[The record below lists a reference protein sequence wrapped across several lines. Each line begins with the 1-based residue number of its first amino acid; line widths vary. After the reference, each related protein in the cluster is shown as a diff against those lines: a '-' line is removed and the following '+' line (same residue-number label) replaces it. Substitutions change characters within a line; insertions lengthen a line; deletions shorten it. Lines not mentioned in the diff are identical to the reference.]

1 MYQRA
6 HYLSPH
12 WTPAKDCTAEVESTR
27 PSATFSISSGLPAA
41 TCIGHLLDTREGT
54 CANGLAW
61 AARRELLHQHGF
73 YDACIVGGGDRA
85 MICAAYRNE
94 LMERHYINERQRDRY
109 VGWAKPFHESI
120 RDQIGSLDGDIF
132 HLWHGHARDRQT
144 RGRHEG
150 LQRFQ
155 FDPFTDI
162 ALDTNGCWRWNTE
175 KQEMHDYIRGYFV
188 SRREDG

>member
-1 MYQRA
+1 
-6 HYLSPH
+6 
-12 WTPAKDCTAEVESTR
+12 
-27 PSATFSISSGLPAA
+27 
-41 TCIGHLLDTREGT
+41 
-54 CANGLAW
+54 
-61 AARRELLHQHGF
+61 
-73 YDACIVGGGDRA
+73 

-94 LMERHYINERQRDRY
+94 LMERHYMNERQRDRY